1 MSRKVHR
8 VPVSLDSKG
17 IEPLS
22 ESEIALILR
31 GADDLIGTGGRRL
44 LAKILKG
51 SKEKR
56 LLELELHKS
65 PAYGALLELSLDQ
78 VMARIDWLI
87 INGYLRIEYDYRLPM
102 LVYTNKGW
110 EIEKETFAA
119 EKLDRLDR
127 QLEEG
132 GPDKTFEWLNDMNP
146 KVIHRILDVIADS
159 GDSKYIHVLE
169 QWAGG
174 ATRKV
179 RGRINGILRNWVGTE
194 STSTSIS
201 T

>member
-1 MSRKVHR
+1 MGRKVHR
-8 VPVSLDSKG
+8 VPVHLDSKG

-31 GADDLIGTGGRRL
+31 GADELIGSGGRTL

-65 PAYGALLELSLDQ
+65 PAYGALRELSLDQ

-102 LVYTNKGW
+102 LVYTRKGW

-119 EKLDRLDR
+119 EKLAMLDR
-127 QLEEG
+127 QLEED
-132 GPDKTFEWLNDMNP
+132 PDKTYEWLNDMNP
-146 KVIHRILDVIADS
+146 KVIHRILDMIADS
-159 GDSKYIHVLE
+159 GDGKYIHALE
-169 QWAGG
+169 QWRGS

-179 RGRINGILRNWVGTE
+179 RSRIHGILKDLCER
-194 STSTSIS
+194 
-201 T
+201 

>member
-1 MSRKVHR
+1 MGRKVHR
-8 VPVSLDSKG
+8 VPVHLDSKG

-31 GADDLIGTGGRRL
+31 GADELIGSGGRTL

-65 PAYGALLELSLDQ
+65 PAYGALREFSLDQ

-87 INGYLRIEYDYRLPM
+87 IKRYLRIEYDYRLPI
-102 LVYTNKGW
+102 LVYTPLGW

-119 EKLDRLDR
+119 EKLARLDR
-127 QLEEG
+127 QLEED
-132 GPDKTFEWLNDMNP
+132 PNKTYEWLNDMNP
-146 KVIHRILDVIADS
+146 QVIHRMLDMIAVS
-159 GDSKYIHVLE
+159 SDSKYIPALE
-169 QWAGG
+169 QWAGT

-179 RGRINGILRNWVGTE
+179 HDRIHGIRKVLDN
-194 STSTSIS
+194 
-201 T
+201 

>member
-1 MSRKVHR
+1 MGRKVHR
-8 VPVSLDSKG
+8 VPVHPDSKG

-22 ESEIALILR
+22 EPEIALILR
-31 GADDLIGTGGRRL
+31 GADELIGSGGRTL

-65 PAYGALLELSLDQ
+65 PAYGALREFSLDQ

-102 LVYTNKGW
+102 LVYTPLGW

-119 EKLDRLDR
+119 EKLARLDR

-132 GPDKTFEWLNDMNP
+132 DPDKTFNWLNDMNP
-146 KVIHRILDVIADS
+146 QVIHRILDVIADS

-169 QWAGG
+169 QWAGS
-174 ATRKV
+174 ASRKV
-179 RGRINGILRNWVGTE
+179 RGRINGILKIWAGTE
-194 STSTSIS
+194 TTSG
-201 T
+201 

>member
-1 MSRKVHR
+1 MGRKVHR
-8 VPVSLDSKG
+8 VPVHLDSKG

-31 GADDLIGTGGRRL
+31 GADELITTGGRRL

-65 PAYGALLELSLDQ
+65 PAYGALRELSLDQ

-87 INGYLRIEYDYRLPM
+87 INGYLRIEYDYRLPL

-110 EIEKETFAA
+110 EIEKETFAS
-119 EKLDRLDR
+119 EKLARLDR

-132 GPDKTFEWLNDMNP
+132 ASDGTFEWLNDMNP
-146 KVIHRILDVIADS
+146 TVIHRILDVIADS
-159 GDSKYIHVLE
+159 GDSKYIHALE
-169 QWAGG
+169 QWVGS

-179 RGRINGILRNWVGTE
+179 RGRINGILRN
-194 STSTSIS
+194 
-201 T
+201 